1 MRACRLA
8 AILDDCEPAS
18 TLLAERGV
26 AAKDPPVG
34 GSISVFLAC
43 RLLATNETRCAAA
56 RSFGGHL
63 ADDSPPLPP
72 PSTTGG
78 WGMGSI

>member
-43 RLLATNETRCAAA
+43 LFLACTLVATRDTTRCV
-56 RSFGGHL
+56 RLHLWSFGGHL
-63 ADDSPPLPP
+63 GL
-72 PSTTGG
+72 
-78 WGMGSI
+78 